1 MPINPRLIKNK
12 QPKLEQLE
20 LWQFDDDDKLRVVA
34 QKYLSST
41 VNTLLSLTNEN
52 IDDKEP
58 HEISRLIDFVDKC
71 LAKNSEYWRE
81 VRKTL

>member
-12 QPKLEQLE
+12 KPKLDQLE
-20 LWQFDDDDKLRVVA
+20 LWQFDDNDKMRVVA
-34 QKYLSST
+34 RKYLAST

-52 IDDKEP
+52 IDNKEP
-58 HEISRLIDFVDKC
+58 HEISRLIDFVDNC
-71 LAKNSEYWRE
+71 LAKNTEHWRE